1 MAQRLDEP
9 AIRQRLA
16 VLPGWERAG
25 DAIRRTYR
33 LAGFRDAVFFMN
45 AVAALAEGMNHHP
58 DVDIRYRQVTLTLT
72 THSAGGLT
80 DRDFELAEA
89 IERYTARWR
98 GDQGGQE
105 AGPAS

>member
-1 MAQRLDEP
+1 MVQRLDEA

-16 VLPGWERAG
+16 ALPGWERTG

-33 LAGFRDAVFFMN
+33 LATFRDAVFFVN

-80 DRDFELAEA
+80 DRDFELAAA
-89 IERYTARWR
+89 IDRHTARWR
-98 GDQGGQE
+98 GAGE
-105 AGPAS
+105 AASAP